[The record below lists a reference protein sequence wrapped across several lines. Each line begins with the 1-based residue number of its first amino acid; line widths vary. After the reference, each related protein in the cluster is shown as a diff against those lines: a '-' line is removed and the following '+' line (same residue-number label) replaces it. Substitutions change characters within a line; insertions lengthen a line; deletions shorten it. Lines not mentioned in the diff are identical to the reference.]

1 MIGYHLPGGR
11 LAMKSLTIHKLEEP
25 LLVLL
30 KERAH
35 KEGKSMNQTV
45 KELIETM
52 VGMKVKRQDS
62 ATSEFKDLC
71 GVWSSKELREF
82 ENATGAFEKIDKED
96 WK

>member
-1 MIGYHLPGGR
+1 MLFWGGR

-30 KERAH
+30 KEKAH

-52 VGMKVKRQDS
+52 VGIKVKRRDS
-62 ATSEFKDLC
+62 SDSEFKDLC
-71 GVWSSKELREF
+71 GAWSSKDLQEF
-82 ENATGAFEKIDKED
+82 EQATRSFKKVDKED
-96 WK
+96 WQ